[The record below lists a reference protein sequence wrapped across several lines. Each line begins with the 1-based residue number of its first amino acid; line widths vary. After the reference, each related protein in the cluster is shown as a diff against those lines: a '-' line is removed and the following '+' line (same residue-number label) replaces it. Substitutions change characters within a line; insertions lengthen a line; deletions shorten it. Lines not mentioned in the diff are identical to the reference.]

1 MAAGTSAAMAGVAS
15 AQAAAA
21 SAAAH
26 AARVAQ
32 CKTVL
37 PNFSAQGATVSEMR
51 EYADCVDTLYPR
63 EIGADATVAFK
74 VLFVVALTG
83 AAFAIWKDRQGYTDF
98 GMQVLAGVMGFIFA
112 PVALGAVVGL
122 ALGIRWLFS

>member
-1 MAAGTSAAMAGVAS
+1 MTGVAS

-37 PNFSAQGATVSEMR
+37 PNFNAQGATVSEMH
-51 EYADCVDTLYPR
+51 EYADCVGTLYPR
-63 EIGADATVAFK
+63 EIGADATIALK
-74 VLFVVALTG
+74 VIFMIA
-83 AAFAIWKDRQGYTDF
+83 
-98 GMQVLAGVMGFIFA
+98 LAGMVGGVVWSRLREEYVGWGGHIGCGVMMFFIAPCAAGFA
-112 PVALGAVVGL
+112 AGVLY
-122 ALGIRWLFS
+122 GIRWLLT